1 MAYTIKPSAGM
12 LPIEDMSNIM
22 KAKGFL
28 TEVSPDNIEKVTRRI
43 IKNGAI
49 ETTLP
54 GIFEPYNIALC
65 TGKVINGNID
75 RETVKNSLRLNGRE
89 AKDYLVIED
98 KENLVDRNKS
108 LSKIYSDEIQLLRD
122 ELYHLKTELIKNG
135 HLEDTNVAKG
145 FIDNFKN
152 SKLRYDKNTTTIAEI
167 NGEAIKQSQ
176 NIFNQDDWIALRK
189 NVNDVNE
196 ISIDTVI
203 SESGND
209 IVLENGAVSLSIAN
223 SLLTKSLGEYKSGTF
238 SFSKTD
244 TNALGTRERYTVLND
259 DLDLKEKTIVKTNT
273 GFATIIR
280 IPSRHTGFLTKFI
293 AQGRKIGSP
302 GALTCYVIK
311 GNSQTIENMATTN
324 SITERIVENTC
335 FAKSA
340 PVSIVDPI
348 YKEITFDFA
357 KSEFDIIAS
366 NSTLYP
372 EVIGGNEYCFIVESS
387 YASEEDYWII
397 EFGMNNNTD
406 LQTNNKSYIFN
417 RDTVE
422 STSKEIEPLED
433 DRDMF
438 YTVVTR
444 EIEEESEIP
453 YKHGLYTSANTI
465 KLSNPIK
472 ACRARLTL
480 EINKEGNFMSISKG
494 LKRKNIDKID
504 FAHAST
510 NLSAEQTV
518 ICGGDNV
525 VIGNEITKVI
535 SSTPSSLW
543 VDKTIYVDEKVPIYR
558 VGYEAQIKVRYVET
572 DPITFLPTVRY
583 GSEKVYPL
591 KLVAMIPN
599 GRGIES
605 SCSDRLIFET
615 DLLDY
620 ETLQAYADK
629 CDVNNDGVVTAADVE
644 LISSY
649 TSNNTPEIIEKYD
662 INDDGIIDIFDAVL
676 ASKYINHKVG
686 TPLTDELE
694 FNEAVLQ
701 IKWKGNL
708 DSTASRLQLK
718 KGNDYVGRIRS
729 LSLIFDK
736 IM

>member
-12 LPIEDMSNIM
+12 LPIEDMSNIL

-28 TEVSPDNIEKVTRRI
+28 TEINSDNIEKATRKI

-65 TGKVINGNID
+65 TGEVINGNVD
-75 RETVKNSLRLNGRE
+75 RETVKNSLCLNGRE
-89 AKDYLVIED
+89 AKDYLVTED

-122 ELYHLKTELIKNG
+122 ELYHLKTELIRNG

-152 SKLRYDKNTTTIAEI
+152 GRIRYNNTASAISEI
-167 NGEAIKQSQ
+167 NGEAIKQAQ

-189 NVNDVNE
+189 NINDVSE
-196 ISIDTVI
+196 TDVDTVI

-209 IVLENGAVSLSIAN
+209 ITLENGSVSLSVEN
-223 SLLTKSLGEYKSGTF
+223 SLLAKSLGEYKKGTF

-244 TNALGTRERYTVLND
+244 TNALGIRERYTTLND
-259 DLDLKEKTIVKTNT
+259 DLDLKEKSIIKANT

-280 IPSRHTGFLTKFI
+280 IPNRHTGFLTKFI
-293 AQGRKIGSP
+293 AQGRKIGNP
-302 GALTCYVIK
+302 GALTCYIIK
-311 GNSQTIENMATTN
+311 GNSQIIESMAN
-324 SITERIVENTC
+324 SGLITEAICENTC
-335 FAKSA
+335 FAKSI
-340 PVSIVDPI
+340 PVTSVDPI
-348 YKEITFDFA
+348 YKEISFDFA
-357 KSEFDIIAS
+357 KTEFDITEE
-366 NSTLYP
+366 NSFLYP
-372 EVIGGNEYCFIVESS
+372 QVIGGNEYCFIIESS

-406 LQTNNKSYIFN
+406 LQTNNKSFIFTRN
-417 RDTVE
+417 TTE
-422 STSKEIEPLED
+422 STSKEIQVLED
-433 DRDMF
+433 ERDMF

-444 EIEEESEIP
+444 EVEQESEIP

-465 KLSNPIK
+465 KLQDPIK

-504 FAHAST
+504 FAHANT
-510 NLSAEQTV
+510 NSSAEQTV

-525 VIGNEITKVI
+525 VIGNEIAKVI

-543 VDKTIYVDEKVPIYR
+543 IDKTIYVDEKVPVYR
-558 VGYEAQIKVRYVET
+558 IGYEAQIKVSYVET
-572 DPITFLPTVRY
+572 DPITFLPTVRP
-583 GSEKVYPL
+583 GSERVYPL
-591 KLVAMIPN
+591 KLIAMIPN

-629 CDVNNDGVVTAADVE
+629 CDVNNDGVVTVADVE

-649 TSNNTPEIIEKYD
+649 TNNDTPEIIEKYD
-662 INDDGIIDIFDAVL
+662 INDDGIIDIYDTIL

-694 FNEAVLQ
+694 FNEAILQ

-708 DSTASRLQLK
+708 DSTANRLQLK

-729 LSLIFDK
+729 LSLVFDK